1 MKVGIITLH
10 HTTNY
15 GATFQAYGLW
25 KAIKQL
31 GHEVEI
37 IDYRSYKV
45 ARAHLGKCLPIRNT
59 QIWNSQFIPY
69 SIQAWKMRKF
79 LIDNMDLSRKKTYTN
94 AGLKKFSQDYD
105 VVICGSD
112 EIWHINSPLT
122 GFDSSFFIDFVDP
135 QTSRKVSYAPS
146 FSQTQ
151 NLGEH
156 KELICNL
163 INQFDAISVR
173 DSHSLSLIEECDR
186 GTARGDRSAQVV
198 LDPTLLVDFSQLQS
212 EPKQTREYLLLYTV
226 KNFSPEQENWLKYWI
241 NSSPEFKKL
250 PIISLG
256 KKSNIADLNLISVD
270 PKQWL
275 GYFKNASYIM
285 TNSYHGT
292 IFSLKSERPFTVFT
306 SIANVK
312 IRDLLKKL
320 GLESRIIDQT
330 ERDSYPEPTMNID
343 YDSVNKT
350 LEKEIVKSKNYL
362 SDAIEGN
369 KTEQLAKKVS

>member
-37 IDYRSYKV
+37 IDYRSYQV

-69 SIQAWKMRKF
+69 TIQAWKMRKF
-79 LIDNMDLSRKKTYTN
+79 LIDNMNLSRKKTYTK

-122 GFDSSFFIDFVDP
+122 GFDSSFFLDFVDP
-135 QTSRKVSYAPS
+135 QTSRISYAPS

-151 NLGEH
+151 SLGEH

-163 INQFDAISVR
+163 INQFYAISVR
-173 DSHSLSLIEECDR
+173 DSHSLSLVEKC
-186 GTARGDRSAQVV
+186 DRSAQIV
-198 LDPTLLVDFSQLQS
+198 LDPTLLVDFSHLQS
-212 EPKQTREYLLLYTV
+212 QPKQIKEYLLLYTV
-226 KNFSPEQENWLKYWI
+226 KNFSSEQENWLKTWI
-241 NSSPEFKKL
+241 KSNPDLKNL

-256 KKSNIADLNLISVD
+256 KSSNIADISLISVA
-270 PKQWL
+270 PKEWL
-275 GYFKNASYIM
+275 GYFKNASYII

-292 IFSLKSERPFTVFT
+292 IFSIKSERPFTVFT
-306 SIANVK
+306 SITNVK
-312 IRDLLKKL
+312 IRDLLRKI
-320 GLESRIIDQT
+320 GLESRIMTKT
-330 ERDSYPEPTMNID
+330 ERDLNLEQSMNIN
-343 YDSVNKT
+343 YKPVNKI
-350 LEKEIVKSKNYL
+350 LEKEIAKSKNYL
-362 SDAIEGN
+362 SNAIEGN
-369 KTEQLAKKVS
+369 KIEQLSKKAS